1 MLSSKQRVL
10 NELSAAVARLAH
22 YAASRGARQIE
33 ELWLDQIRRY
43 EPEAMPDAFYIE
55 PARENE
61 QTLLYDMRRHRFH
74 TVIWT
79 EWRNARE
86 EEMDDFDSLYE

>member
-1 MLSSKQRVL
+1 MSYQQFFDKLP
-10 NELSAAVARLAH
+10 AAVARLAH
-22 YAASRGARQIE
+22 YAASRGAQQIE